1 MITKETNR
9 IVWVDLLR
17 LIAMLMVITAHCTDM
32 YNATPQEDPMAG
44 FWGMFI
50 GSMMRPSVPLFAMM
64 TGLLL
69 LPVNSSPSEFYR
81 KRIPRVLI
89 PMVLWS
95 VLYYLVPWFTGL
107 MGLDKSIISVMFPYV
122 YEPSQ
127 ELGVTLKNIA
137 QIPFTFNFY
146 TTHMWYIYM
155 LIGLYLLMPFFSA
168 WVKMNDKALT
178 KAYLVLWG
186 ISLFLPYLMQVI
198 SPFIFGTCH
207 WNAYGTFHYF
217 AGFTGYLLL
226 GHLMAKGN
234 SLTTRKVVALGIIMY
249 LAGYAVTYLGF
260 STIGAK
266 YTYAEAPELTQL
278 FWLFCTP
285 NVALMALGVFMIV
298 QRIKITSPKLQA
310 ILANTT
316 KCSFGAYL
324 MHYILI
330 GPVIILLSPLQLPT
344 VLCVIC
350 SVILVFGSCWAL
362 TALIY
367 KIAPRWAKY
376 IVG

>member
-127 ELGVTLKNIA
+127 ELGATMKNIA

-178 KAYLVLWG
+178 KAYLVLWS

-298 QRIKITSPKLQA
+298 QRINITSPKLQA

-330 GPVIILLSPLQLPT
+330 GPVIILLAPLQLPT

-350 SVILVFGSCWAL
+350 SVTLVFGSCWAL

>member
-69 LPVNSSPSEFYR
+69 LPVNSSPLEFYR

-107 MGLDKSIISVMFPYV
+107 LGLDKSIISVMFPYV

-127 ELGVTLKNIA
+127 ELGATLKNIA

-298 QRIKITSPKLQA
+298 QRIKISSPKLQA

-330 GPVIILLSPLQLPT
+330 GPVIILLAPLQLPT

>member
-107 MGLDKSIISVMFPYV
+107 LGLDKSIISVMFPYV

-127 ELGVTLKNIA
+127 ELGATLKNIA

-178 KAYLVLWG
+178 KDYLVLWC
-186 ISLFLPYLMQVI
+186 ISLLLPYLMQVI

-234 SLTTRKVVALGIIMY
+234 SLTTRKVVALGVIMY

-330 GPVIILLSPLQLPT
+330 GPVIILLAPLQLPT

-350 SVILVFGSCWAL
+350 SVTLVFGSCWAL

>member
-107 MGLDKSIISVMFPYV
+107 LGLDKSIISVMFPYV

-127 ELGVTLKNIA
+127 ELGATLKNIA

>member
-127 ELGVTLKNIA
+127 ELGATLKNIA

>member
-32 YNATPQEDPMAG
+32 YNATPQDDPMAG

-69 LPVNSSPSEFYR
+69 LPVNSSPLEFYR

-107 MGLDKSIISVMFPYV
+107 LGLDKSIISVMFPYV

-127 ELGVTLKNIA
+127 ELGATLKNIA

-298 QRIKITSPKLQA
+298 QRIKISSPKLQA

-330 GPVIILLSPLQLPT
+330 GPVIILLAPLQLPT

>member
-107 MGLDKSIISVMFPYV
+107 LGLDKSIISVMFPYV

-127 ELGVTLKNIA
+127 ELGATLKNIA

-186 ISLFLPYLMQVI
+186 ISLLLPYLMQVI

-234 SLTTRKVVALGIIMY
+234 LLTTRKVVALGIIMY

-298 QRIKITSPKLQA
+298 QRIKISSPKLQA

-350 SVILVFGSCWAL
+350 SVTLVFGSCWAL